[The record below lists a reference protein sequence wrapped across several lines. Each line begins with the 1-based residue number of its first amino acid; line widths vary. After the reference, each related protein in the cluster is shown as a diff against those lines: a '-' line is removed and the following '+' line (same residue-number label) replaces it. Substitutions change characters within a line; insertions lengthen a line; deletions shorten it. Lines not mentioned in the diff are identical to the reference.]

1 MLYVNIEQPTVTAVL
16 IRLQYLGCSWSS
28 CIISVHIRQRG
39 RSLVRQPYLGY
50 AQTWIQDSMLQDQE
64 QDQDFQNTISRPRSK
79 SRELHVWLCIK
90 KMQVTQSTIRS
101 PTEQKTCL
109 IDPVQ
114 WIFPILNSHQSYFW
128 IRNKISDL
136 QDKTYVPHAFKVWE
150 KISHFFS

>member
-1 MLYVNIEQPTVTAVL
+1 MLYVNIEQTTVTAVL

-90 KMQVTQSTIRS
+90 KNASNSINHQITDWTKDLPHRS
-101 PTEQKTCL
+101 CPMNLSNTEFSSVLFLDQKQDLWPTRQNICTTC
-109 IDPVQ
+109 
-114 WIFPILNSHQSYFW
+114 F
-128 IRNKISDL
+128 
-136 QDKTYVPHAFKVWE
+136 
-150 KISHFFS
+150 